1 MSDLTDQG
9 RLPTAQ
15 KAARRLSF
23 PRLLLA
29 VATAGVLVGGG
40 LVGHQWLTSPSR
52 AGSAQTWFAS
62 YVDVTA
68 NPTVDF
74 ATPTANSR
82 RDVVLSFVVSAPD
95 GPCTPTWG
103 TALTLDQASAGLDL
117 DRKIATLEQHG
128 GGLAVSFGGR
138 LNDELA
144 TTCQDVDKLAAAYT
158 EVMDRYHCSTID
170 LDLESGNL
178 SDRAAGLRRAQAIK
192 KLQLARRASGNS
204 LAVWLTLPVSPS
216 GLTQDRQAAVAEM
229 LSAGVDLAGVNAMAM
244 NYSGSGTDSHSML
257 VTTTNA
263 LSAVQRQ
270 LGALYGRA
278 GTKLSSATVWS
289 KLGVTPMIG
298 QNDVAGEVFSLN
310 SAKGLNEFVLSHS
323 LGRVSMWS
331 LNRDKT
337 CGPNYVDVKR
347 ASDACSGVSQGN
359 QKFADLLASG
369 FTGRLSLAA
378 GK

>member
-1 MSDLTDQG
+1 MSDLTDQRG
-9 RLPTAQ
+9 FPTAQ
-15 KAARRLSF
+15 KAARRRSF
-23 PRLLLA
+23 LRLVLA
-29 VATAGVLVGGG
+29 VATAGVLVGGA

-52 AGSAQTWFAS
+52 TRSAQTWFAG

-68 NPTVDF
+68 NPAVDF

-117 DRKIATLEQHG
+117 DRKIATLQQHG
-128 GGLAVSFGGR
+128 GGLAVSFGGQ
-138 LNDELA
+138 LNHELA
-144 TTCQDVDKLAAAYT
+144 TTCQDVDKLASAYT

-170 LDLESGNL
+170 LDLEAGNL

-192 KLQLARRASGNS
+192 KLQLARRASGKS

-216 GLTQDRQAAVAEM
+216 GLTQAGQSAVAEM
-229 LSAGVDLAGVNAMAM
+229 LSAGVDLSGVNAMAM
-244 NYSGSGTDSHSML
+244 DYSSGTGSHSML

-270 LGALYGRA
+270 LGTLYSRA

-298 QNDVAGEVFSLN
+298 QNDVPGEVFSLN

-323 LGRVSMWS
+323 VGRVSMWS